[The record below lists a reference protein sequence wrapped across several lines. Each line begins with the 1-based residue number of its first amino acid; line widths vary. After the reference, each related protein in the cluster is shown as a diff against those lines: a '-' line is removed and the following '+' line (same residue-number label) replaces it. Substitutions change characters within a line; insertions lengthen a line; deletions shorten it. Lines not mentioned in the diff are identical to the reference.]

1 MSDKKVVLALFENE
15 AAADKAVD
23 SLKEWDKSNDMVK
36 MNSVGVLVLDKT
48 GDVKTQK
55 MGGRSIAKG
64 GGIGLILAL
73 LTPVGVTAGVVGG
86 GLLGA
91 LHRKGLGLNEQD
103 QDRIALELIDG
114 KAAVG
119 VLAKASQ
126 ADAILAK
133 MEELG
138 GEPEV
143 HAVSDAALKQ
153 AANEMPA
160 QPAAPSFPA
169 APPPAPA

>member
-1 MSDKKVVLALFENE
+1 LSDKKVVLAIYKDEP
-15 AAADKAVD
+15 AADAAVA
-23 SLKEWDKSNDMVK
+23 SLKEWDKSDDRVK
-36 MNSVGVLVLDKT
+36 LNAIGVLVLDEK
-48 GDVKTQK
+48 GDVKTHK
-55 MGGRSIAKG
+55 MGKRSIAKG

-91 LHRKGLGLNEQD
+91 LHRKGLGLNERD
-103 QDRIALELIDG
+103 QDRIGLELIDG

-119 VLAKASQ
+119 VLAKADQ
-126 ADAILAK
+126 ADAIMEK
-133 MEELG
+133 MKELG

-153 AANEMPA
+153 AASEMPE
-160 QPAAPSFPA
+160 QPPSQSTEK
-169 APPPAPA
+169 

>member
-1 MSDKKVVLALFENE
+1 MSDKKAVLALFENE
-15 AAADKAVD
+15 AAADDAAE
-23 SLKEWDKSNDMVK
+23 SLRKWDKADDQVK
-36 MNSVGVLVLDKT
+36 LNAVGVLVLDKH
-48 GDVKTQK
+48 GEVKTQK
-55 MGGRSIAKG
+55 MGPRSIAKG

-73 LTPVGVTAGVVGG
+73 LTPVGITAGVVGG

-103 QDRIALELIDG
+103 QDRIATELADG

-119 VLAKASQ
+119 VLAQAEQ
-126 ADAILAK
+126 ADAIMAK
-133 MEELG
+133 LEELG

-153 AANEMPA
+153 AADSIPEEPK
-160 QPAAPSFPA
+160 SGS
-169 APPPAPA
+169 